1 MRTEARKSSDD
12 SGRGNSAPKVVPDQ
26 AFHLRKVEA
35 ECMRSLREPSW
46 AVSHWA
52 YRRAPWAE
60 VTWAEVE
67 SREKVL
73 GRVHIGPGEQASDRP
88 PPPAQ
93 LSGCLPGPA
102 KPAPSQTL

>member
-1 MRTEARKSSDD
+1 M
-12 SGRGNSAPKVVPDQ
+12 VPDQ

-35 ECMRSLREPSW
+35 ESTQSLREPSW

-52 YRRAPWAE
+52 YKRAPWAE

-73 GRVHIGPGEQASDRP
+73 GRVHIGPGGQAHDCP

-93 LSGCLPGPA
+93 FSGCLPGLA